1 MHVLPQLDFKSLVLN
16 IFVHLEVEMLG
27 YMVTIFYFLNKLSVS
42 LAALLFYILT
52 SNASVP
58 VSKTSCFLC
67 FCMFLFQTLAIFMGI
82 IWYLIFLLV
91 NYGGSF
97 LICLSGICISS
108 WEKKVSPDHFL
119 IFNSFAF
126 LIYKY
131 FKIVELFVIMEVP
144 EEISML

>member
-1 MHVLPQLDFKSLVLN
+1 
-16 IFVHLEVEMLG
+16 
-27 YMVTIFYFLNKLSVS
+27 
-42 LAALLFYILT
+42 
-52 SNASVP
+52 
-58 VSKTSCFLC
+58 
-67 FCMFLFQTLAIFMGI
+67 MFLFQTLAIFMGI

-91 NYGGSF
+91 NDGGSF